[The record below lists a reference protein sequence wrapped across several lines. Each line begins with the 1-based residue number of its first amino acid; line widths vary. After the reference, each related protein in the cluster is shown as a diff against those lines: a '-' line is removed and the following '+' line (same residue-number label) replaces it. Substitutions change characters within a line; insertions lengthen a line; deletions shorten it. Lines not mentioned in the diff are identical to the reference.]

1 MAISQ
6 FAVERLSLISSRSF
20 AEVVSA
26 IEAAIGHP
34 DMHEFGKQV
43 AAAKNWQE
51 LENVVTGAI
60 GPSGFME
67 FARFNLGQII
77 EKEKG
82 PAAPRIVRFVVGNPL
97 VMKQMAEL
105 VPDTASYAPVTI
117 LIDQRA
123 DGVHL
128 TYDLMASYLA
138 VYGNLTTLKIAR
150 DLDSKIEALLKGAA
164 G

>member
-1 MAISQ
+1 
-6 FAVERLSLISSRSF
+6 
-20 AEVVSA
+20 VSA